1 MWGYRKVRKADIP
14 QAHRDVFERYGESVM
29 QMMIAANFAPRA
41 KELSEMYSDQAM
53 IENAGKWLTER
64 ADKNAK
70 HEWRIEIVEW
80 AILIFVIVGVAVDLY
95 ILHATSH

>member
-1 MWGYRKVRKADIP
+1 
-14 QAHRDVFERYGESVM
+14 M

-64 ADKNAK
+64 ADKHANRK
-70 HEWRIEIVEW
+70 FRMEIVEC
-80 AILIFVIVGVAVDLY
+80 AILIFVIVGVVVDLWP
-95 ILHATSH
+95 LLRGH